1 MIEDL
6 EKRIADLEQENHDL
20 YDDLERLQEE
30 ILEKDAIISELQSS
44 KGSKKATM
52 KALKSQ
58 IAINLELKEKENRE
72 LKDKLGF
79 LRKEKIKLQQE
90 LEKHT
95 KNSQSTVIPI
105 VRKQKPLNSLV
116 EDLQATIAKLRAENK
131 KLANEKDLTKKYDKI
146 INQKDNEIE
155 LLQTKI
161 TELYEKIKTM
171 EQTPTPIP
179 KTPSFTK
186 DLNIELQEKLN
197 KTRLQL
203 EAYKRKL
210 DEYEKTTQVEKTQEN
225 YEVEELK
232 AQIISLKQALDAKDS
247 RKGESTTNLISTL
260 TVELQEKLNN
270 ARAQITTLQE
280 KIKVLNEE
288 KVLKEE
294 IVDFKTLMK
303 LKGELK
309 EEKEKNKS
317 LKKKINEQERILDV
331 KEKRIISLTNKAKNT
346 TIKDEKGGFSYKAPV
361 ALRLRELSGIIDDL
375 KKENSQQRQE
385 ILHLRNNETR

>member
-260 TVELQEKLNN
+260 TVE
-270 ARAQITTLQE
+270 
-280 KIKVLNEE
+280 
-288 KVLKEE
+288 
-294 IVDFKTLMK
+294 
-303 LKGELK
+303 
-309 EEKEKNKS
+309 
-317 LKKKINEQERILDV
+317 
-331 KEKRIISLTNKAKNT
+331 
-346 TIKDEKGGFSYKAPV
+346 
-361 ALRLRELSGIIDDL
+361 
-375 KKENSQQRQE
+375 
-385 ILHLRNNETR
+385 